1 MPASLANRRASL
13 CQAKR
18 QPFGFMIFCIFAGAI
33 MLLTFTDSVNAI
45 DQMPVSYISPAAML
59 VMTEPLADISGGT
72 PIKLLATGS
81 PSRILLTEKEKV
93 GIGHWLP
100 KQFTASVPVTNIK
113 SDKIGVIRNIDGTHV
128 VVGAGGYPG
137 PVTYDIGLIQNNF
150 ATSDEGKNIALLKKV
165 STISHI
171 KLSRYK
177 SLD

>member
-59 VMTEPLADISGGT
+59 VMTEPLA
-72 PIKLLATGS
+72 IKLLATGS

-137 PVTYDIGLIQNNF
+137 PVTYDIGLNQNNF